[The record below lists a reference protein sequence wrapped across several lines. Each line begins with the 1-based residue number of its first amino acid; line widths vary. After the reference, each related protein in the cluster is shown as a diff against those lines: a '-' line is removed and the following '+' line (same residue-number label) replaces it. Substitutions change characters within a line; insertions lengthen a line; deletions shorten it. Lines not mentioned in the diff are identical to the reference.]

1 MPGFVDVSNM
11 TAREVRMMDHAA
23 DYDEPAGDQ
32 PRRQWKPRAR
42 PEGAKHSVD
51 NVWGAAVAAQRMNGS
66 YVKETMYKFDEDK
79 NTTVIHYQ
87 RNRDIMVEILENPA
101 VLTVEDIAQGQECR
115 KFLQNDIT
123 FRALKN
129 RLTEFDTAVSKVLA
143 VAEDFDTVKHKYEL
157 AVVACLPQS
166 HTRSLAREAN
176 QARIQQTS
184 GEYIGSVKDKVTLNV
199 EIIRC
204 VFSQNWNT
212 WFATAITQD
221 NQAVFFSIR
230 ESYDAGTYLT
240 IRGTVKAHKDGST
253 QLNRVSIL

>member
-23 DYDEPAGDQ
+23 DADETYQ
-32 PRRQWKPRAR
+32 PRRQWKARAK
-42 PEGAKHSVD
+42 PEGMKHSVD

-66 YVKETMYKFDEDK
+66 YVKETMYKTDPEMSS
-79 NTTVIHYQ
+79 NTVIHKR
-87 RNRDIMVEILENPA
+87 RNRDIMADILANPA
-101 VLTVEDIAQGQECR
+101 LLTVEDIAQGQECR
-115 KFLQNDIT
+115 RFLQNDIT

-129 RLTEFDTAVSKVLA
+129 KLTEFDSAVSKVLA
-143 VAEDFDTVKHKYEL
+143 VTDDFDTVKNKYEL

-166 HTRSLAREAN
+166 HQRALAREAN

-184 GEYIGSVKDKVTLNV
+184 GEYIGQVKDKVTVNV

-204 VFSQNWNT
+204 VFSQNYNT
-212 WFATAITQD
+212 WFATAVTQD

-230 ESYDAGTYLT
+230 ESYDAGTWLT